1 MSDCAV
7 QLSGVSKTY
16 AHFALRGI
24 DLEVPYGTVLGL
36 IGRNGAGKSTLL
48 RILMG
53 LVRADAGCVTVLGR
67 DIPGDERW
75 IKARVGFVSED
86 MALYG
91 AATLAWHMRL
101 VRDMHVGWDQ
111 ARALDLLD
119 RFHLDPDQPVR
130 GLSRGQQVKALLLL
144 AMARHADVLVLDEPT
159 AGLDPLVRREILT
172 LLASSRSERRALIF
186 SSHYGDDVATLADN
200 VAFMH
205 DGRLITYAPVGELLS
220 GGRSLEKVFLEQ
232 VSATECRRAA

>member
-1 MSDCAV
+1 
-7 QLSGVSKTY
+7 
-16 AHFALRGI
+16 
-24 DLEVPYGTVLGL
+24 
-36 IGRNGAGKSTLL
+36 
-48 RILMG
+48 
-53 LVRADAGCVTVLGR
+53 
-67 DIPGDERW
+67 
-75 IKARVGFVSED
+75 

>member
-1 MSDCAV
+1 MSDYAV
-7 QLSGVSKTY
+7 QLSGIVKTY
-16 AHFALRGI
+16 SHFKLRGI
-24 DLEVPYGTVLGL
+24 DLEVPHGTVLGL

-53 LVRADAGCVTVLGR
+53 LVRADSGRVTVLGHEM
-67 DIPGDERW
+67 PGDERW

-101 VRDMHVGWDQ
+101 VRDMHAGWDQ
-111 ARALDLLD
+111 PRAWDLLE

-144 AMARHADVLVLDEPT
+144 AMARNADLLILDEPT
-159 AGLDPLVRREILT
+159 AGLDPLVRHEILA
-172 LLASSRSERRALIF
+172 LLAASRSERSALIF
-186 SSHYGDDVATLADN
+186 SSHNGDDVAALADN

-205 DGRLITYAPVGELLS
+205 DGRLIAHAPTGELLS
-220 GGRSLEKVFLEQ
+220 GGKSLETVFLET
-232 VSATECRRAA
+232 VSATDCRRAA

>member
-1 MSDCAV
+1 LAITY
-7 QLSGVSKTY
+7 SG
-16 AHFALRGI
+16 ALQTRLKKQALPIPGG
-24 DLEVPYGTVLGL
+24 LAFSLCLANAAGLVLP
-36 IGRNGAGKSTLL
+36 APCWPTDGKK
-48 RILMG
+48 RIL
-53 LVRADAGCVTVLGR
+53 
-67 DIPGDERW
+67 RW

-144 AMARHADVLVLDEPT
+144 AMARHADVLVLD
-159 AGLDPLVRREILT
+159 
-172 LLASSRSERRALIF
+172 
-186 SSHYGDDVATLADN
+186 
-200 VAFMH
+200 
-205 DGRLITYAPVGELLS
+205 
-220 GGRSLEKVFLEQ
+220 
-232 VSATECRRAA
+232 